1 MKKYFP
7 LNKKVSI
14 NSDNTLFL
22 PDYTFETEIPL
33 SPHPGSFG
41 FIRKNHIHEGVDLYA
56 NDGDPVFSIED
67 GVIIDILPF
76 TGTIANSPWWN
87 DTYCVLVAHNSYVI
101 NYGEIT
107 PSMNLSKGSIL
118 KGGDII
124 GNIRTVLL
132 QDKGRPMSMLHL
144 EMYTKGTIEPIKE
157 WSLNTPKP
165 EQLLDPTSLLLSIYR
180 EKV

>member
-1 MKKYFP
+1 MNKYFP

-14 NSDNTLFL
+14 NSDNSLFL
-22 PDYTFETEIPL
+22 SDYTLHTEIPL

-41 FIRKNHIHEGVDLYA
+41 FVRKNHIHEGVDLYA

-67 GVIIDILPF
+67 GVVIDIRPF
-76 TGTIANSPWWN
+76 TGTIAESPWWN
-87 DTYCVLVAHNSYVI
+87 DTYCVLVEHNGYVI
-101 NYGEIT
+101 NYGEII
-107 PSMNLSKGSIL
+107 PSRNLSEGSVL

-144 EMYTKGTIEPIKE
+144 EMYAKGTIEPIKE
-157 WSLNTPKP
+157 WSLHTPQP
-165 EQLLDPTSLLLSIYR
+165 EHLLDPTPLLLSMYR
-180 EKV
+180 EKF